1 MKKIKTNPLGIIFS
15 VALGLFV
22 LVVSNYFT
30 FFNSILLGLLVGM
43 AIGNFI
49 KIPSEFHSGIN
60 LTSSKM
66 LEYSVIFLA
75 FGINYT
81 HIAKL
86 GLQSFILI
94 TVVVLLVLL
103 LTIYLSKKIKCP
115 SSAGLLVGFG
125 TAICGSSA
133 IAALSPSLQKNK
145 EDVGI
150 ALAVV
155 NLYGTIGMLLLPFV
169 LTTFNINSF
178 DSSILIGGTLHSV
191 GNVAGAGFSMSQ
203 LIGEDAITI
212 KLARIALLSPALIL
226 FNYIS
231 EHKTTK
237 NWKQHLQLPWYLWS
251 FLAITIL
258 VSLVD
263 FDKSLLDIMNTMVKI
278 VLTIAMTAIG
288 LNVSIKSLIQSGKK
302 GLFFGLIIFLIQII
316 LVLVGLQFI

>member
-1 MKKIKTNPLGIIFS
+1 MDTIKKNHKGIIFAI
-15 VALGLFV
+15 VLGLFV
-22 LVVSNYFT
+22 LVVSNFFT
-30 FFNSILLGLLVGM
+30 FFNSILLGLLVGLI
-43 AIGNFI
+43 IGNLV

-60 LTSSKM
+60 VTSSKM

-75 FGINYT
+75 FGINYK

-103 LTIYLSKKIKCP
+103 LTVYLSKKIKCP

-169 LTTFNINSF
+169 LTTLKISSF
-178 DSSILIGGTLHSV
+178 DSSILIGGSLHSV

-226 FNYIS
+226 FNFIS
-231 EHKTTK
+231 EQKTTK

-251 FLAITIL
+251 FLVITIL
-258 VSLVD
+258 VSLID
-263 FDKSLLDIMNTMVKI
+263 FDEFLLDIMNTMVKI

-288 LNVSIKSLIQSGKK
+288 LNVSITSLIQSGKK
-302 GLFFGLIIFLIQII
+302 GLFFGLIIFLAQIV

>member
-1 MKKIKTNPLGIIFS
+1 MNKIKTNPLGIIFS
-15 VALGLFV
+15 VGLGLFV

-169 LTTFNINSF
+169 LTTFNTTSF

>member
-1 MKKIKTNPLGIIFS
+1 MKKIKTNPLGIIFA
-15 VALGLFV
+15 VVLGLFV

-103 LTIYLSKKIKCP
+103 LTIYLSKKIECP

-169 LTTFNINSF
+169 LTTFKITSF

>member
-1 MKKIKTNPLGIIFS
+1 MKKIKTNPLGIIFA
-15 VALGLFV
+15 VVLGLFV

-169 LTTFNINSF
+169 LTTFKITSF